1 MSFIK
6 MITVNLKEYD
16 EFTRKIWALVV
27 DKAIDTW
34 IKKAVI
40 KLRWEVSK
48 EQVNQKVFDKWVLAN
63 SYRESF
69 SKLRW
74 ELYNFRWYWV
84 FVHEWHKQ
92 QVWRFVPA
100 IWKRLKQP
108 FIKGRPWFTDTLNKN
123 QEVPEQIISQELYKL
138 LSKLWAK

>member
-1 MSFIK
+1 
-6 MITVNLKEYD
+6 MITVNLKQYD

-74 ELYNFRWYWV
+74 ELYNFRQYWV

-92 QVWRFVPA
+92 QVGRFVPA
-100 IWKRLKQP
+100 IWKRLKKP
-108 FIKGRPWFTDTLNKN
+108 FIKGRPWFTDALEKNK
-123 QEVPEQIISQELYKL
+123 EVPEQIISQELYKL
-138 LSKLWAK
+138 LSKLWVK